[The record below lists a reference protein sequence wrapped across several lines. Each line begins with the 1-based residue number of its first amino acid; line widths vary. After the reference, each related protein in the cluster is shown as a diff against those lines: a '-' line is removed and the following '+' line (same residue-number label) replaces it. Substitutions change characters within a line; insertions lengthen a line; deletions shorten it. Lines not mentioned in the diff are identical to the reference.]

1 MATEWYMSYGGVEV
15 VNHSRL
21 TTYLETVG
29 SPLDDF
35 SGCGCP
41 TFTNAVLEELPY
53 TTPDS
58 AASPAPWYDADVPES
73 VEFAGLMVLQV
84 DGPDDYPVQ
93 RTVTGGISG
102 GGAIGAARA
111 LPRTITVTALVLGS
125 ICCSVDYGLHWLG
138 QVLQGCGSGE
148 CDGDC
153 LTLYSCCPGDNL
165 DAATFNG
172 RHRRTLRRVALVEGP
187 RVTARAGNGCG
198 TGECQTGADILTVEW
213 VMTAAVPWL
222 WTDPMP
228 VLEVTPPMDLD
239 GSCVEWCVH
248 PPGECPGGCRFA
260 ECPDPTAAC
269 ADPRC
274 KPSTPPLPGAPL
286 STCFCLPLAAE
297 RACYEMD
304 LTGRPTW
311 SSDVPVITLRAGSSD
326 LRNITIEIRSWTP
339 SVCSRTHRQPDTAG
353 ADSMPDQPQDPVP
366 RQKVVHDQHTGE
378 HHGESA
384 GSRRVQRRR
393 TAEEHSQLQQE
404 PQRTRCR
411 NHGLPGPGCIV
422 WGGEDS
428 PQHGHDQGNGNHADI
443 PQGTRHDSP
452 CPEPEAHQSHQLQHE
467 PHTERQRVKAIPGRH
482 TRSSLRRSPSR
493 ITDRR
498 TGSSRTTRSDIGLI
512 RLVRAGRS
520 ATRSTS

>member
-29 SPLDDF
+29 SPLDDS

-84 DGPDDYPVQ
+84 DGLDDYPVQ

-102 GGAIGAARA
+102 GGAIGPARA

-125 ICCSVDYGLHWLG
+125 TCCGVDYGLHWLG

-153 LTLYSCCPGDNL
+153 LTLYNCCPGENL

-213 VMTAAVPWL
+213 VMTTAVPWL
-222 WTDPMP
+222 WTDPML

-326 LRNITIEIRSWTP
+326 LRNITIEIY
-339 SVCSRTHRQPDTAG
+339 
-353 ADSMPDQPQDPVP
+353 
-366 RQKVVHDQHTGE
+366 
-378 HHGESA
+378 
-384 GSRRVQRRR
+384 
-393 TAEEHSQLQQE
+393 EHSDATLTCEETADAGRCAPQSYWHVSFVPAGGAVTLDGQTGRAMVECGGVCESSPDVYGPDGMPPTYQLLE
-404 PQRTRCR
+404 CAEYC
-411 NHGLPGPGCIV
+411 LCI
-422 WGGEDS
+422 S
-428 PQHGHDQGNGNHADI
+428 
-443 PQGTRHDSP
+443 
-452 CPEPEAHQSHQLQHE
+452 
-467 PHTERQRVKAIPGRH
+467 
-482 TRSSLRRSPSR
+482 
-493 ITDRR
+493 
-498 TGSSRTTRSDIGLI
+498 SDIESPPAIDAMVTLS
-512 RLVRAGRS
+512 VSGRG
-520 ATRSTS
+520 R